1 MTIDRDY
8 IGGNIHVLGAEGD
21 MVRVENELRDTQGD
35 WFYWAFRVRGA
46 TGRTLTFDFGDKAWV
61 GPWGAAVSHDGV
73 NWTWGGAASED
84 GKRFTYAFAPDE
96 AEVYFC
102 HDLHYAPARFER
114 AAVELK
120 LSVQELT
127 VSRGGGSVP
136 YVTLG
141 AGERRILLTAR
152 HHACESTGDY
162 VMEGFL
168 REFAVDPLASF
179 SVLAV
184 PFVDYDG
191 VIHGDQGK
199 NRAPHDHNRD
209 YTDAPIYPEVRAI
222 KALAEQ
228 NIYYALDLHSPWHRG
243 NPGNPEDSTDYIH
256 LVRKNR
262 EKQALQDSFSALF
275 ERETARDP
283 RALRYEGTHD
293 VHINTLWNQE
303 GVMKSS
309 CGAFYAFEPRTRLAV
324 TVESP
329 YYGLAGNVVTA
340 EALVEEGRC
349 LYRALREFHREH
361 GEA

>member
-8 IGGNIHVLGAEGD
+8 TGGNIHVLGIEGD
-21 MVRVENELRDTQGD
+21 TVRVENELRDTQGD

-46 TGRTLTFDFGDKAWV
+46 AGRTLTFDFGDKAWV
-61 GPWGAAVSHDGV
+61 GPWGAAVSHDGLS
-73 NWTWGGAASED
+73 WTWGGAVSAH
-84 GKRFTYAFAPDE
+84 GKRFSYAFAPDE
-96 AEVYFC
+96 DETYFC
-102 HDLHYAPARFER
+102 HDLHYAPAQFER
-114 AAVELK
+114 AAAELK
-120 LSVQELT
+120 LTVKALT
-127 VSRGGGSVP
+127 VSRGGRSVP

-141 AGERRILLTAR
+141 AGAGHILLTAR

-168 REFAVDPLASF
+168 REFAAEPLDGF
-179 SVLAV
+179 SVIAV

-209 YTDAPIYPEVRAI
+209 YIDAPIYPEVRAI
-222 KALAEQ
+222 KALADEGV
-228 NIYYALDLHSPWHRG
+228 YYAFDLHSPWHRYDT
-243 NPGNPEDSTDYIH
+243 NDFIH
-256 LVRKNR
+256 IVRKNR

-275 ERETARDP
+275 ERETAADP
-283 RALRYEGTHD
+283 KALRYEGRRD
-293 VHINTLWNQE
+293 IHINTQWNQE

-329 YYGLAGNVVTA
+329 YYGLAGNAAT
-340 EALVEEGRC
+340 EETLLEEGRC
-349 LYRALREFHREH
+349 LYRALKAFHREH